1 MTQCATMRR
10 EVKKIGTLMTLAI
23 AALAATAQEP
33 PEEAAAE
40 TVQPESASEIDAS
53 AQPVAQSADAVT
65 AGATRLQ
72 LDTTQV
78 TGNRELPKVLVIVP
92 WKNPELVE
100 LTGRPLASLVEEVL
114 SPIDPDVF
122 RRQVDYYNALQ
133 EDEDAGD
140 GER

>member
-1 MTQCATMRR
+1 M
-10 EVKKIGTLMTLAI
+10 KKLIAVLLMFSGSMAV
-23 AALAATAQEP
+23 AQEASTTV
-33 PEEAAAE
+33 PETDETADEITAVAA
-40 TVQPESASEIDAS
+40 
-53 AQPVAQSADAVT
+53 
-65 AGATRLQ
+65 RLE
-72 LDTTQV
+72 LDTTSV

-133 EDEDAGD
+133 DDEDSAGEKAGD
-140 GER
+140 SK

>member
-1 MTQCATMRR
+1 MKQILALL
-10 EVKKIGTLMTLAI
+10 LMFS
-23 AALAATAQEP
+23 AAGVAAQETQASAP
-33 PEEAAAE
+33 A
-40 TVQPESASEIDAS
+40 TDESADE
-53 AQPVAQSADAVT
+53 VT
-65 AGATRLQ
+65 AVSARLE
-72 LDTTQV
+72 LDTTSV

-133 EDEDAGD
+133 DKDDDSAGD
-140 GER
+140 KAGNTK